1 MTEVMTLHREMNGEE
16 GELCC
21 VRYTLTAERCGR
33 ERLYGM
39 LCCVEGLP
47 PQAERCKQI
56 PAWLEDR
63 RVGELL
69 LEYWQSGML
78 PRLNWKTYC
87 TSCCRKYRNKK
98 GNACR
103 MVGVLFHP

>member
-16 GELCC
+16 GERCC
-21 VRYTLTAERCGR
+21 VRYTLTAELCGR
-33 ERLYGM
+33 VRLYGVR
-39 LCCVEGLP
+39 CCVEGLP

-69 LEYWQSGML
+69 LEYLAVREVTPTELEDILYELL
-78 PRLNWKTYC
+78 P
-87 TSCCRKYRNKK
+87 
-98 GNACR
+98 
-103 MVGVLFHP
+103 

>member
-16 GELCC
+16 GEQCC
-21 VRYTLTAERCGR
+21 VRYTLTAELCGR
-33 ERLYGM
+33 VQLYGVR
-39 LCCVEGLP
+39 CCVEGLP

-69 LEYWQSGML
+69 LEYLAEREVTPTELEDILYELL
-78 PRLNWKTYC
+78 P
-87 TSCCRKYRNKK
+87 
-98 GNACR
+98 
-103 MVGVLFHP
+103 

>member
-16 GELCC
+16 G
-21 VRYTLTAERCGR
+21 
-33 ERLYGM
+33 
-39 LCCVEGLP
+39 VEGLP

-69 LEYWQSGML
+69 LEYLAERDVTPTELEDILYELL
-78 PRLNWKTYC
+78 P
-87 TSCCRKYRNKK
+87 
-98 GNACR
+98 
-103 MVGVLFHP
+103 

>member
-16 GELCC
+16 GELGC

-33 ERLYGM
+33 ERLYGV

-69 LEYWQSGML
+69 LEYLAEREVTPTELEDILYELL
-78 PRLNWKTYC
+78 P
-87 TSCCRKYRNKK
+87 
-98 GNACR
+98 
-103 MVGVLFHP
+103 